1 MVTTQDDVRTGPGT
15 GSALIAF
22 GLFAILA
29 VGAYTIGQNQGENEG
44 PDALSDGGSRVNAS
58 AIMGERHYASQSAD
72 FRRADIATVMGQCR
86 VDLSEAG
93 LDAAGGV
100 VDAFVLFGHAVI
112 RVPADWKVESGTTVA
127 MGAIENRTHKAGADP
142 AKRLRINGLV
152 LFGALTVIN

>member
-1 MVTTQDDVRTGPGT
+1 MVTTQDEVRTEPGAGT
-15 GSALIAF
+15 ALVAF

-29 VGAYTIGQNQGENEG
+29 VGAYTIGQNQEG
-44 PDALSDGGSRVNAS
+44 TAGHDGGAGGGSRVEAS
-58 AIMGERHYASQSAD
+58 AIMGERHYASQAAD
-72 FRRADIATVMGQCR
+72 FQRADVAAVMGQCR

-112 RVPADWKVESGTTVA
+112 KVPPDWKVESGTTVA
-127 MGAIENRTHKAGADP
+127 VGAFENRTRKAGADP
-142 AKRLRINGLV
+142 AKRLKINGLV